1 MTATRLPPS
10 WRDFEVY
17 RTVIVGGKSTREAA
31 EEFRLSQ
38 TRVCQ
43 IVERMRAW
51 QAEVLPA
58 ESPLPADGLLRLSQN
73 IACERIDFLYGEA
86 MAAWRRSQGE
96 TTQTRNSGYDEFV
109 TTKFSC
115 GDPKYLL
122 AASRLVKASAQIGR
136 HGGLALPEEEE
147 EERDVAAGATPTPRG
162 RAEPLKPEAQAK
174 EHTGRPE
181 ARPTAHPIEDCSQN
195 GHSQSAPVA
204 AAPPPAAGTAE
215 SETTSSA
222 LSPEQALA
230 RRRLLAP
237 VQHDHAAELA
247 SSNGGTQIQLTANQP
262 GLRTTPLLT
271 RQQRRKLQ
279 RAQRLGS

>member
-31 EEFRLSQ
+31 EECRLSQ

-51 QAEVLPA
+51 QAEVLPT
-58 ESPLPADGLLRLSQN
+58 ECPLPEEGLLRLSQN
-73 IACERIDFLYGEA
+73 IACERIDSLYGEA
-86 MAAWRRSQGE
+86 AAWRRSQGE
-96 TTQTRNSGYDEFV
+96 TTQTRTSGYGDEFV
-109 TTKFSC
+109 TTKLSC

-122 AASRLVKASAQIGR
+122 AASRLVRAGAEIGR
-136 HGGLALPEEEE
+136 HGGLALPEEQE
-147 EERDVAAGATPTPRG
+147 EERGAAAGATPTPRG

-181 ARPTAHPIEDCSQN
+181 ARPTAHPIEDCSRN
-195 GHSQSAPVA
+195 GQSHPIPAT
-204 AAPPPAAGTAE
+204 AAPANAAPTAE
-215 SETTSSA
+215 DERTSSA

-237 VQHDHAAELA
+237 VQHDHAAAIA
-247 SSNGGTQIQLTANQP
+247 SSNGGTQIQLTPNQP

-279 RAQRLGS
+279 RAMRAG

>member
-58 ESPLPADGLLRLSQN
+58 ECPLPEEGRLRLSQN

-86 MAAWRRSQGE
+86 MSAWRRSQGE

-109 TTKFSC
+109 TTRFSC

-122 AASRLVKASAQIGR
+122 AASRLVKASAEIGR
-136 HGGLALPEEEE
+136 HGGLALPEE
-147 EERDVAAGATPTPRG
+147 RRKRGARVPRPRRGVPSNRSLRRKRRNTRAG
-162 RAEPLKPEAQAK
+162 Q
-174 EHTGRPE
+174 RP
-181 ARPTAHPIEDCSQN
+181 APRPTRLRTVHEMAIRSRF
-195 GHSQSAPVA
+195 
-204 AAPPPAAGTAE
+204 PPRP
-215 SETTSSA
+215 
-222 LSPEQALA
+222 
-230 RRRLLAP
+230 RRRRQPQVPRANALR
-237 VQHDHAAELA
+237 A
-247 SSNGGTQIQLTANQP
+247 S
-262 GLRTTPLLT
+262 
-271 RQQRRKLQ
+271 
-279 RAQRLGS
+279 

>member
-1 MTATRLPPS
+1 MSATRLPPS

-51 QAEVLPA
+51 QTEILPA
-58 ESPLPADGLLRLSQN
+58 ESPLPEAGLLRLSQN

-96 TTQTRNSGYDEFV
+96 TTQTRTSGYGDEFV

-122 AASRLVKASAQIGR
+122 AASRLVKASAEIGR
-136 HGGLALPEEEE
+136 HGGLALPEEAEE
-147 EERDVAAGATPTPRG
+147 EVHGVAAGATPTPRG
-162 RAEPLKPEAQAK
+162 RAQPLKPEAQAK

-181 ARPTAHPIEDCSQN
+181 ARPTAHPVKDCSQN
-195 GHSQSAPVA
+195 GHSQPTPAA
-204 AAPPPAAGTAE
+204 AAPAEAAATAE
-215 SETTSSA
+215 DERTSSE
-222 LSPEQALA
+222 LSPRHALA
-230 RRRLLAP
+230 RRACLPLFRPTTPPLSTPLA
-237 VQHDHAAELA
+237 AALSCNSLPNKPAFAPPRSSPANSAA
-247 SSNGGTQIQLTANQP
+247 SSSGNSA
-262 GLRTTPLLT
+262 
-271 RQQRRKLQ
+271 
-279 RAQRLGS
+279 

>member
-17 RTVIVGGKSTREAA
+17 RLVIVGGKSTREAA

-58 ESPLPADGLLRLSQN
+58 ESPLPEAGLLRLSQN

-96 TTQTRNSGYDEFV
+96 TTQTRTSGYGDEFV

-147 EERDVAAGATPTPRG
+147 T
-162 RAEPLKPEAQAK
+162 EAQAK
-174 EHTGRPE
+174 DYTGRPE
-181 ARPTAHPIEDCSQN
+181 ARPTHHPIEDCSRN
-195 GHSQSAPVA
+195 GHSRPKTAA
-204 AAPPPAAGTAE
+204 AAPAEAAASAE
-215 SETTSSA
+215 DECTSSE
-222 LSPEQALA
+222 LSPQQALA
-230 RRRLLAP
+230 RRALFAP
-237 VQHDHAAELA
+237 VQHDHAAAVA
-247 SSNGGTQIQLTANQP
+247 SSNGGTQLQLTPNQP
-262 GLRTTPLLT
+262 GLRTAPLLT

-279 RAQRLGS
+279 RALRER